1 VLLIEDDDADAQRIG
16 SWLAHLGSRRCLWD
30 WARDLTSARA
40 LLAGLKPDLILV
52 DLTLPEA
59 SGLDVLRALGPWL
72 ELSAVVTLDAR
83 GTDPDSAA
91 PSPIEAGAQDH
102 LVKGVTD
109 EATFHERVQN
119 ALERHRVHRGLRTQ
133 VDLLN
138 GILSTI
144 PEAVLAVAADGTVRI
159 CNASA
164 RALLDFA
171 SGPAAALGP
180 LRAEPTLLERA
191 ARGDSIDELPI
202 RCGGA
207 HGERRDFVATV
218 RPVQTETNDLGGLV
232 ILRDATQQREIDDHI
247 KALNADLANSL
258 EERTD
263 ALRVAEDANRLK
275 MKFLEAVS
283 HELRTPLTPILG
295 FTRLLLR
302 RPTQELAPEDQET
315 LELIYDNANRLLR
328 VVDSMLDFQ
337 ALQRHSMSLDL
348 APTALPSLV
357 ADVAQTARSSLG
369 GGPVQVVVE
378 IAEGTPEL
386 LVCDG
391 RRLGQILHRLV
402 QNAVAH
408 THRGEIRIF
417 ARWTA
422 ARLTVGVRDTG
433 VGIAPEHQAR
443 IFMAFYQVDPGT
455 GPAHGVGLGLAYAQ
469 LLANAMGGSIQ
480 VSSEPG
486 RGAEFTV
493 DIPAPRVEL
502 DAEASG
508 AGGGADPA
516 QRGGGAAS

>member
-1 VLLIEDDDADAQRIG
+1 MDGPRRVLLIEDDDADAQRIG
-16 SWLAHLGSRRCLWD
+16 SWLAHVGSRRCLWD

-59 SGLDVLRALGPWL
+59 NGLDVMRALGPWL
-72 ELSAVVTLDAR
+72 ELSAVITLDVPRA
-83 GTDPDSAA
+83 DPGA
-91 PSPIEAGAQDH
+91 PSTVAAGAQDH
-102 LVKGVTD
+102 LVKGVVD
-109 EATFHERVQN
+109 EATFHERVEN

-133 VDLLN
+133 VELLN

-180 LRAEPTLLERA
+180 LRAEPALLERA
-191 ARGDSIDELPI
+191 ARGDSIDELAI

-218 RPVQTETNDLGGLV
+218 RPVQSEATDLGGLV

-263 ALRVAEDANRLK
+263 ALRVAEDANRVK

-295 FTRLLLR
+295 FTRLLMR
-302 RPTQELAPEDQET
+302 RPTQELAPEDLET

-348 APTALPSLV
+348 APTALPSLL
-357 ADVAQTARSSLG
+357 ADVAQTAR
-369 GGPVQVVVE
+369 
-378 IAEGTPEL
+378 
-386 LVCDG
+386 
-391 RRLGQILHRLV
+391 
-402 QNAVAH
+402 
-408 THRGEIRIF
+408 
-417 ARWTA
+417 
-422 ARLTVGVRDTG
+422 
-433 VGIAPEHQAR
+433 
-443 IFMAFYQVDPGT
+443 
-455 GPAHGVGLGLAYAQ
+455 
-469 LLANAMGGSIQ
+469 
-480 VSSEPG
+480 
-486 RGAEFTV
+486 
-493 DIPAPRVEL
+493 
-502 DAEASG
+502 
-508 AGGGADPA
+508 
-516 QRGGGAAS
+516 